1 MSHPTEP
8 RPNPSRSSASGSG
21 GDSERET
28 VAEILD
34 ELDRAAEGVVR
45 VSIGD
50 VVERLGDRGFGPF
63 LLIPALIE
71 VSPIGG
77 IPGLPTLLAIIIA
90 IVAVQML
97 IGRDHLWLPQ
107 FIQKRSVRA
116 GRLEKAVERLRP
128 LQRWLDR
135 WFHGRLSLLVR
146 GPFRTLAAAIV
157 VLACLT
163 VPFLEVFPFASTIP
177 MAVIIAFGLAITVRD
192 GALMAFAFAGVVGG
206 AYALWRIVM

>member
-1 MSHPTEP
+1 MPEKI
-8 RPNPSRSSASGSG
+8 
-21 GDSERET
+21 DDKERET
-28 VAEILD
+28 VAEILN
-34 ELDRAAEGVVR
+34 ELQDAARGVVR

-50 VVERLGDRGFGPF
+50 VMERLGDRGFGPF

-77 IPGLPTLLAIIIA
+77 IPGLPTLLATIIT
-90 IVAVQML
+90 IVAVQIL
-97 IGRDHLWLPQ
+97 IGRHHLWLPQ

-146 GPFRTLAAAIV
+146 GPFRRAAAAVV

-163 VPFLEVFPFASTIP
+163 VPFLEFIPFASTIP
-177 MAVIIAFGLAITVRD
+177 MAIVIAFGLAITVRD
-192 GALMAFAFAGVVGG
+192 GALMALAFTGVVGG
-206 AYALWRIVM
+206 AYALWRILM